1 MQELQAYRKAFE
13 QLPQGVK
20 AAEAQAERTIVME
33 ASVSGGCS
41 TGMEYSDK
49 TELFV
54 RATGEKTGMVYTEN
68 LEEDPCGVLRQAL
81 DNSALAQSAELMAGA
96 DQLVLESLPME
107 KTADELHAAAAALE
121 EQLKNRLDFIS
132 ELSVSIAQRITAIGV
147 VNTNGADVSAAVE
160 RFDVNVHATHC
171 KDPLKSFSEAKACAS
186 LAQISVDEWMCSL
199 REWNETIRP
208 SGRIEPGEYRAVLSA
223 RAMDYVLVTAW
234 QLFSAA
240 CCQQGR
246 SAIAGKLGQKLFADC
261 ITLCDHKEGPGFAAV
276 LDAEGIRCRNVTV
289 AENGV
294 VTGWMHNL
302 STAHKDGV
310 PSTGNAG
317 RRALLSG
324 NIHTDMTVVPVR
336 FTLESGSHSLEEL
349 IQMCGDGVYICEN
362 YDQFHSLNI
371 VSGDFTF
378 PCRAIRIENGRLT
391 EVADGLVMSGNVV
404 ELLASAEA
412 LGDTQRIEPMA
423 MYNNY
428 TVSAPA
434 ILVGRLKIVG

>member
-1 MQELQAYRKAFE
+1 MQELQAYRHAFE
-13 QLPQGVK
+13 RLPEGVR

-33 ASVSGGCS
+33 ASVSGGRS

-68 LEEDPCGVLRQAL
+68 LEEDPCSVLRQAL
-81 DNSALAQSAELMAGA
+81 ENGALGQAAELMAPA
-96 DQLVLESLPME
+96 DSLMME
-107 KTADELHAAAAALE
+107 RFPEEKSAEELHDAALKLE
-121 EQLKNRLDFIS
+121 AELKARFEDVS
-132 ELSVSIAQRITAIGV
+132 ELNVSVSQRITAIGV

-160 RFDVNVHATHC
+160 RYDVTVHAAHRT
-171 KDPLKSFSEAKACAS
+171 DPLKPFNEARAVSRLVDICADDWMPS
-186 LAQISVDEWMCSL
+186 IQIWIDS
-199 REWNETIRP
+199 IRP
-208 SGRIEPGEYRAVLSA
+208 SGRIAPGEYRAVLSA

-246 SAIAGKLGQKLFADC
+246 SAISGKLGEKLFADC
-261 ITLCDHKEGPGFAAV
+261 ITICDHKEGPGFAAV
-276 LDAEGIRCRNVTV
+276 LDAEGVRCQNVTV
-289 AENGV
+289 ARNGI

-302 STAHKDGV
+302 STAHREGV

-324 NIHTDMTVVPVR
+324 NIHTDMTVVPVC
-336 FTLESGSHSLEEL
+336 FTLESGTHSQEDL
-349 IQMCGDGVYICEN
+349 IRLCGDGVYICEN

-371 VSGDFTF
+371 VSGDFSF

-391 EVADGLVMSGNVV
+391 EASDGLVMNGNIVD
-404 ELLASAEA
+404 LFANAEA
-412 LGDTQRIEPMA
+412 LGNTQRIEPMA

-428 TVSAPA
+428 AVSAPA
-434 ILVGRLKIVG
+434 MLVSRLNIAG

>member
-1 MQELQAYRKAFE
+1 MQELQAYRRAFE
-13 QLPQGVK
+13 CLPDGVN

-33 ASVSGGCS
+33 ASVSGGRS

-54 RATGEKTGMVYTEN
+54 RATGQKTGMVYTEN
-68 LEEDPCGVLRQAL
+68 LEEDPVGVLRQAL
-81 DNSALAQSAELMAGA
+81 ENSQLGQAAEIMTGA
-96 DQLVLESLPME
+96 DQLALLSFPEE
-107 KTADELHAAAAALE
+107 KSAEELHRAAVQLEQALK
-121 EQLKNRLDFIS
+121 EQVDFVN
-132 ELSVSIAQRITAIGV
+132 ELSVSVAQRITAIGL

-160 RFDVNVHATHC
+160 RYDVNVHASHRA
-171 KDPLKSFSEAKACAS
+171 DPLKPFGESKAYAS
-186 LAQISVDEWMCSL
+186 LSAIGTEEWVRSL
-199 REWNETIRP
+199 REWNNTIRP
-208 SGRIEPGEYRAVLSA
+208 AGKIAPGEYRAVLSA

-261 ITLCDHKEGPGFAAV
+261 VTFCDHKDGSGFAAA
-276 LDAEGIRCRNVTV
+276 LDAEGVRCRNVTV

-294 VTGWMHNL
+294 VTAWMNNL
-302 STAHKDGV
+302 TTANGA
-310 PSTGNAG
+310 PLTGNAG

-324 NIHTDMTVVPVR
+324 NIHTDMTVVPVC
-336 FTLESGSHSLEEL
+336 FTLESGEHSLDEL
-349 IQMCGDGVYICEN
+349 IRLCGDGVYICEN

-371 VSGDFTF
+371 VSGDFHF

-391 EVADGLVMSGNVV
+391 EAADGLVMSGNVV
-404 ELLASAEA
+404 ELFANAEA

-428 TVSAPA
+428 AVSAPA
-434 ILVGRLKIVG
+434 MLVSKLRITG

>member
-1 MQELQAYRKAFE
+1 MQELQTYRRAFE
-13 QLPQGVK
+13 NLPQGVN
-20 AAEAQAERTIVME
+20 AAEAQAERTIIME
-33 ASVSGGCS
+33 ASVSGGRS

-68 LEEDPCGVLRQAL
+68 LEEDPCSVISQAL
-81 DNSALAQSAELMAGA
+81 DNSALAQSAELMTAA
-96 DQLVLESLPME
+96 DVLVLQSLPAE
-107 KTADELHAAAAALE
+107 KEADELHAAAAALE
-121 EQLKNRLDFIS
+121 KQLKTRLDFVS

-160 RFDVNVHATHC
+160 RFDVNVHASHLH
-171 KDPLKSFSEAKACAS
+171 DPLKPFGETKAVGS
-186 LAQISVDEWMCSL
+186 LSAINEEEWLRSL
-199 REWNETIRP
+199 REWNDTIRP
-208 SGRIEPGEYRAVLSA
+208 AGRIAPGEYRAVLSA

-261 ITLCDHKEGPGFAAV
+261 ITICDHKEGPGFAAA

-302 STAHKDGV
+302 STAEKDGV
-310 PSTGNAG
+310 SSTGNAG

-324 NIHTDMTVVPVR
+324 NIHTDMTVVPVC
-336 FTLESGSHSLEEL
+336 FTLESGKHSLDEL
-349 IQMCGDGVYICEN
+349 IRLCGDGVYICEN

-378 PCRAIRIENGRLT
+378 PCRAIRIENGQLT
-391 EVADGLVMSGNVV
+391 EAADGLVMSGNVV
-404 ELLASAEA
+404 DLLAHAEA

-434 ILVGRLKIVG
+434 MLVSKIHIAG